1 MVPIA
6 DKVRASLVFRRLLDE
21 AETAAL
27 VGQDLRFYDPREL
40 PVPMDVAHVSQPQW
54 VLPMIYVWRADKIEV
69 F

>member
-40 PVPMDVAHVSQPQW
+40 PVPMDVAHVSQPEW
-54 VLPMIYVWRADKIEV
+54 VLPMLYVHKSDKVAV